1 MYGNRAS
8 GGTQLAGGDALG
20 PGVPPAPL
28 DPITR
33 RPATRTEMQDPA
45 RSTPASPPAS
55 ESASGQALLARIRGL
70 EEQVRTLEAERSLRA
85 SEERLRLTIMAAEVG
100 IWEHDL
106 DADLFHT
113 DPRAQ
118 ALYAL
123 DATVPT
129 EAFLGRIH
137 PDDLGRLRGEIG
149 AALDPAR
156 RAAVSTEYRVVHPDG
171 TIRWMRVQ
179 GRVEFTGDGADSR
192 PLRGLGTVQD
202 VTAHREAEIALR
214 QSDARYRT
222 LFDSID
228 EGFCVIQV
236 LFDDGGRPVDY
247 LFVEANP
254 AFVKHTGL
262 PGDAVGRRAREMLP
276 GLEEHWF
283 QMYGRVALTGQ
294 ASRFESGSEAMGR
307 WFDVF
312 AFRVDEPAQHRVAI
326 LFTDVSEYRRAELE
340 RESLLGEAQ
349 AARAEAEAANRAKA
363 DFLASMSHEL
373 RTPLNAIGGYVELLD
388 MGIHGP
394 LAPSQRG
401 ALARITANQ
410 RHLLTLINDI
420 LSFARLEAGHMEFDL
435 RALSAP
441 EVLSSVESLVAPQ
454 AEARGVA
461 YTSEPC
467 DPSLRLLGD
476 AERVR
481 QVLLNLVGNA
491 IKFTRA
497 GGWVVLSCAA
507 VEGWIELRVR
517 DNGVGI
523 APEEQQRIF
532 DPFQQVGR
540 RLSQPQEGV
549 GLGLAISRD
558 LARGMAGDLTVQSA
572 PGEGSVF
579 TLRLPRAE

>member
-1 MYGNRAS
+1 MPDPVRDREI
-8 GGTQLAGGDALG
+8 T
-20 PGVPPAPL
+20 PP
-28 DPITR
+28 
-33 RPATRTEMQDPA
+33 RTEP
-45 RSTPASPPAS
+45 S
-55 ESASGQALLARIRGL
+55 ERDTLLARIREL
-70 EEQVRTLEAERSLRA
+70 EEQVRTLEAEQALHA
-85 SEERLRLTIMAAEVG
+85 SEERLRLTIVAAEVG

-106 DADLFHT
+106 AADHFLM

-118 ALYAL
+118 QLYAL
-123 DATVPT
+123 PAVTLTD
-129 EAFLGRIH
+129 EFLRRIY
-137 PDDLGRLRGEIG
+137 PEDLGRLSGEIT

-156 RAAVSTEYRVVHPDG
+156 RAAVSTEYRVVHPDD
-171 TIRWMRVQ
+171 TVRWLRVQ
-179 GRVEFTGDGADSR
+179 GRVEFTADGADAR
-192 PLRGLGTVQD
+192 PVRGLGTVQD

-214 QSDARYRT
+214 QSDRRYRT

-228 EGFCVIQV
+228 EGFCVVEV
-236 LFDDGGRPVDY
+236 LFDHEGRPVDY
-247 LFVEANP
+247 RFLEANP

-262 PGDAVGRRAREMLP
+262 PQDAVGRSAREMLP
-276 GLEEHWF
+276 TLEEHWF
-283 QMYGRVALTGQ
+283 QIYGRVALTGES
-294 ASRFESGSEAMGR
+294 SRFESGSEAMGR

-312 AFRVDEPAQHRVAI
+312 AFRVDEPEQHRVAI
-326 LFTDVSEYRRAELE
+326 LFMDVTEYRRADLE
-340 RESLLGEAQ
+340 REALLRDAQ

-373 RTPLNAIGGYVELLD
+373 RTPLNAIGGYVELLEL
-388 MGIHGP
+388 GIHGP
-394 LAPSQRG
+394 LAEAQRG

-410 RHLLTLINDI
+410 RHLLALINDI
-420 LSFARLEAGHMEFDL
+420 LSFARLEAGSIHFDVQ
-435 RALSAP
+435 ALPAQ
-441 EVLSSVESLVAPQ
+441 EVLAGVESLVAPQ

-467 DPSLRLLGD
+467 DPSLRFLGD
-476 AERVR
+476 PERVR

-491 IKFTRA
+491 IKFTRE

-507 VEGWIELRVR
+507 DDAWVELRVR

-523 APEEQQRIF
+523 PPEEQERIF

-558 LARGMAGDLTVQSA
+558 LARAMSGDLTVQSA

-579 TLRLPRAE
+579 TLRLPREGRGGA

>member
-1 MYGNRAS
+1 
-8 GGTQLAGGDALG
+8 
-20 PGVPPAPL
+20 
-28 DPITR
+28 
-33 RPATRTEMQDPA
+33 MQDAPRGPHA
-45 RSTPASPPAS
+45 APPNQEPQSP
-55 ESASGQALLARIRGL
+55 EALLARIRDL
-70 EEQVRTLEAERSLRA
+70 EGRVRTLQAEQSARA
-85 SEERLRLTIMAAEVG
+85 SEERLRLTIVAAELG

-106 DADLFHT
+106 AADHFLLDA
-113 DPRAQ
+113 RAQ

-123 DATVPT
+123 GPVAPT
-129 EAFLGRIH
+129 EAFLRRIH
-137 PDDLGRLRGEIG
+137 PEDIGRLQGEIT
-149 AALDPAR
+149 AALDAAR

-171 TIRWMRVQ
+171 AVRWLRVQ
-179 GRVEFTGDGADSR
+179 GRVEFDGDGAGAR
-192 PLRGLGTVQD
+192 ALRGLGTVQD

-222 LFDSID
+222 LFQSID
-228 EGFCVIQV
+228 EGFCVVQM
-236 LFDDGGRPVDY
+236 LFDDAGQPVDY
-247 LFVEANP
+247 RFLEVNP

-262 PGDAVGRRAREMLP
+262 PPDAVGRRAREMLP

-283 QMYGRVALTGQ
+283 RIYGGVALTGEP
-294 ASRFESGSEAMGR
+294 SRFESGSEAMGR

-312 AFRVDEPAQHRVAI
+312 AFRVDEPEQRRVAI
-326 LFTDVSEYRRAELE
+326 LFTDVSEYRQAELE
-340 RESLLGEAQ
+340 REALLRAAQ
-349 AARAEAEAANRAKA
+349 EARAEAEAANRAKA

-394 LAPSQRG
+394 LAEPQRG

-420 LSFARLEAGHMEFDL
+420 LSFARLEAGSIHFDL
-435 RALSAP
+435 HALAAQ
-441 EVLSSVESLVAPQ
+441 EVLASVESLVAQQ

-467 DPSLRLLGD
+467 DPSLRFVGD

-507 VEGWIELRVR
+507 DGEWVELRVR
-517 DNGVGI
+517 DNGMGI
-523 APEEQQRIF
+523 PPEEQERIF

-558 LARGMAGDLTVQSA
+558 LARGMAGDLTVQSTL
-572 PGEGSVF
+572 GEGSVF
-579 TLRLPRAE
+579 TLRLPRAGGAA

>member
-1 MYGNRAS
+1 M
-8 GGTQLAGGDALG
+8 L
-20 PGVPPAPL
+20 
-28 DPITR
+28 
-33 RPATRTEMQDPA
+33 DPA
-45 RSTPASPPAS
+45 RAPEAEPPNTAAPDT
-55 ESASGQALLARIRGL
+55 EALLARIRAL
-70 EEQVRTLEAERSLRA
+70 EEQVRTLQAEQALRT
-85 SEERLRLTIMAAEVG
+85 SEERLRLTIIAAEVG

-106 DADLFHT
+106 AADNFLM

-118 ALYAL
+118 ELYAVGAV
-123 DATVPT
+123 ATT
-129 EAFLGRIH
+129 EEFLRRIH
-137 PDDLGRLRGEIG
+137 PDDLPRLQGEIM

-171 TIRWMRVQ
+171 GVRWLRVQ
-179 GRVEFTGDGADSR
+179 GRVEFTGDGAGAG
-192 PLRGLGTVQD
+192 PVRGLGTVQD

-214 QSDARYRT
+214 QSDLRYRT
-222 LFDSID
+222 LFASID
-228 EGFCVIQV
+228 EGFCVVQM
-236 LFDDGGRPVDY
+236 LFDAEGRPVDY
-247 LFVEANP
+247 RFVEANP

-262 PGDAVGRRAREMLP
+262 PPDAVGRRARELLP

-283 QMYGRVALTGQ
+283 QIYGRVARTGQ
-294 ASRFESGSEAMGR
+294 AFRFESGSDFMGR

-312 AFRVDEPAQHRVAI
+312 AFRVDEPELHRVAI
-326 LFTDVSEYRRAELE
+326 LFTDVTEYRRADLE
-340 RESLLGEAQ
+340 RETLLRAAQ
-349 AARAEAEAANRAKA
+349 EARAEAEAANRAKA

-373 RTPLNAIGGYVELLD
+373 RTPLNAIGGYVELLE

-394 LAPSQRG
+394 LDEAQRG

-420 LSFARLEAGHMEFDL
+420 LSFARLEAGSIDFDV
-435 RALSAP
+435 RALDAQ

-491 IKFTRA
+491 IKFTPA

-507 VEGWIELRVR
+507 DDRWVELRVR

-523 APEEQQRIF
+523 PPEEQERIF

-558 LARGMAGDLTVQSA
+558 LARAMAGDLTVQSA

-579 TLRLPRAE
+579 TLRLPREGHRAT

>member
-1 MYGNRAS
+1 MPDPTRA
-8 GGTQLAGGDALG
+8 A
-20 PGVPPAPL
+20 PPNAAAR
-28 DPITR
+28 D
-33 RPATRTEMQDPA
+33 TE
-45 RSTPASPPAS
+45 
-55 ESASGQALLARIRGL
+55 ALLARIREL
-70 EEQVRTLEAERSLRA
+70 EEQVRTLRAEQALRT
-85 SEERLRLTIMAAEVG
+85 SEERLRLTIIAAEVG

-106 DADLFHT
+106 AADHFLM

-118 ALYAL
+118 ELYAL
-123 DATVPT
+123 PAVAQTD
-129 EAFLGRIH
+129 EFLRRIH
-137 PDDLGRLRGEIG
+137 PGDLARLQGEIT

-171 TIRWMRVQ
+171 AVRWLRVQ
-179 GRVEFTGDGADSR
+179 GRVEFTADGPDAR
-192 PLRGLGTVQD
+192 PVRGLGTVQD

-214 QSDARYRT
+214 QSDRRYRT
-222 LFDSID
+222 LFESID
-228 EGFCVIQV
+228 EGFCVVEVI
-236 LFDDGGRPVDY
+236 FDQQDRPVDY
-247 LFVEANP
+247 RFLEANP
-254 AFVKHTGL
+254 TFVKQTGL
-262 PGDAVGRRAREMLP
+262 EDAVGRRMREMAP
-276 GLEEHWF
+276 AHEQHWF
-283 QMYGRVALTGQ
+283 QTYGRVARTGE
-294 ASRFESGSEAMGR
+294 SIRFEARAEALHR
-307 WFDVF
+307 WYDVF
-312 AFRVDEPAQHRVAI
+312 AFRVEEPELNRVAI
-326 LFTDVSEYRRAELE
+326 LFTDINEHRRAEEE
-340 RESLLGEAQ
+340 RERLLREAQ

-388 MGIHGP
+388 LGIHGP
-394 LAPSQRG
+394 LAEAQRG

-410 RHLLTLINDI
+410 RHLLALINDI
-420 LSFARLEAGHMEFDL
+420 LSFARLEAGSIEFDVH
-435 RALSAP
+435 ALPAQ
-441 EVLSSVESLVAPQ
+441 EVLASVESLVAPQ

-467 DPSLRLLGD
+467 DPSLRFLGD

-507 VEGWIELRVR
+507 DEAWVELRVR

-523 APEEQQRIF
+523 PPEEQERIF

-558 LARGMAGDLTVQSA
+558 LARAMAGDLTVQSA

-579 TLRLPRAE
+579 TLRLPRAGGAP

>member
-1 MYGNRAS
+1 
-8 GGTQLAGGDALG
+8 
-20 PGVPPAPL
+20 
-28 DPITR
+28 
-33 RPATRTEMQDPA
+33 MQDPA
-45 RSTPASPPAS
+45 RGPQAAPPNTDVHDTD
-55 ESASGQALLARIRGL
+55 ALRARIRAL
-70 EEQVRTLEAERSLRA
+70 EEQVRTLEAGRHQESGERRRAEEALRA
-85 SEERLRLTIMAAEVG
+85 GEERLRLTIEAAGLG
-100 IWEHDL
+100 IWENDL
-106 DADLFHT
+106 GTGDFHM
-113 DPRAQ
+113 DPHAQ
-118 ALYAL
+118 VLYAL
-123 DATVPT
+123 PAVSSTDD
-129 EAFLGRIH
+129 FLRRIH
-137 PDDLGRLRGEIG
+137 PADLPRLAGEIQ
-149 AALDPAR
+149 AATDPAR

-171 TIRWMRVQ
+171 AVRWLRVQ
-179 GRVEFTGDGADSR
+179 GRVEFAGDGPGAR

-202 VTAHREAEIALR
+202 VTAQHEAEIARR
-214 QSDARYRT
+214 QSDQRYRT

-228 EGFCVIQV
+228 EGFCVVQV
-236 LFDDGGRPVDY
+236 LFDDDRQPVDY
-247 LFVEANP
+247 RFLEANP

-262 PGDAVGRRAREMLP
+262 PQDAVGRTARDLLP

-283 QMYGRVALTGQ
+283 QMYGRVALTGE

-312 AFRVDEPAQHRVAI
+312 AFRVDEPEQHMVAI
-326 LFTDVSEYRRAELE
+326 LFTDVTEYRRAELE
-340 RESLLGEAQ
+340 REALLRDAQ

-363 DFLASMSHEL
+363 DFLAAMSHEL

-394 LAPSQRG
+394 LMEAQRG
-401 ALARITANQ
+401 AMARITANQ
-410 RHLLTLINDI
+410 RHLLGLINDI
-420 LSFARLEAGHMEFDL
+420 LSFARLEAGSMEFDVHPL
-435 RALSAP
+435 AAH
-441 EVLSSVESLVAPQ
+441 EVLASVESLVAPQ

-497 GGWVVLSCAA
+497 GGWVLLSCAA
-507 VEGWIELRVR
+507 DDAWVELRVR

-523 APEEQQRIF
+523 PPAEHERIF

-558 LARGMAGDLTVQSA
+558 LARGMSGDLTVQST

-579 TLRLPRAE
+579 TLRLPRAA

>member
-1 MYGNRAS
+1 
-8 GGTQLAGGDALG
+8 
-20 PGVPPAPL
+20 
-28 DPITR
+28 
-33 RPATRTEMQDPA
+33 
-45 RSTPASPPAS
+45 
-55 ESASGQALLARIRGL
+55 
-70 EEQVRTLEAERSLRA
+70 
-85 SEERLRLTIMAAEVG
+85 LTIVAAEVG

-106 DADLFHT
+106 AADHFLMDA
-113 DPRAQ
+113 RAQ
-118 ALYAL
+118 QLYAL
-123 DATVPT
+123 PAVTPT
-129 EAFLGRIH
+129 AQFIERIH
-137 PDDLGRLRGEIG
+137 PGDVGRLQGEIG

-171 TIRWMRVQ
+171 AVRWLRVQ
-179 GRVEFTGDGADSR
+179 GRVEFTADGPGA
-192 PLRGLGTVQD
+192 PPIRGLGTVQD

-214 QSDARYRT
+214 QSDTRYRT

-228 EGFCVIQV
+228 EGFCVIEV
-236 LFDDGGRPVDY
+236 LFDAGGQPVDY
-247 LFVEANP
+247 RFLEANP
-254 AFVKHTGL
+254 AFAKHTGL
-262 PGDAVGRRAREMLP
+262 PADAVGRSAREMLP

-283 QMYGRVALTGQ
+283 QVYGRVALTGEP
-294 ASRFESGSEAMGR
+294 SRFESGSEAMGR

-312 AFRVDEPAQHRVAI
+312 AFRIEEPEHNRVAV
-326 LFTDVSEYRRAELE
+326 LFTDISEYRRAEEE
-340 RESLLGEAQ
+340 REALLRDAQ

-388 MGIHGP
+388 LGIHGP
-394 LAPSQRG
+394 LAEAQRG

-410 RHLLTLINDI
+410 RHLLALINDI
-420 LSFARLEAGHMEFDL
+420 LSFARLEAGSIEFDVQP
-435 RALSAP
+435 LSAH
-441 EVLSSVESLVAPQ
+441 EVLASVESLVAPQ

-467 DPSLRLLGD
+467 DPSLRFLGD

-481 QVLLNLVGNA
+481 QILLNLVSNA

-507 VEGWIELRVR
+507 DDAWAELRVR
-517 DNGVGI
+517 GNGVGI
-523 APEEQQRIF
+523 PAEEQERIF

-540 RLSQPQEGV
+540 RLSHPQEGV

-572 PGEGSVF
+572 PDEGSVF
-579 TLRLPRAE
+579 TLRLPVSRE

>member
-1 MYGNRAS
+1 M
-8 GGTQLAGGDALG
+8 
-20 PGVPPAPL
+20 L
-28 DPITR
+28 DPTR
-33 RPATRTEMQDPA
+33 AAPSNTAAPDP
-45 RSTPASPPAS
+45 
-55 ESASGQALLARIRGL
+55 EALLARVREL
-70 EEQVRTLEAERSLRA
+70 EEQVRTLRAEQTLRA
-85 SEERLRLTIMAAEVG
+85 SEERLRLTIIAAEVG

-106 DADLFHT
+106 AADHFLM

-118 ALYAL
+118 ELYAVG
-123 DATVPT
+123 AVTPAA
-129 EAFLGRIH
+129 EFLQRIH
-137 PDDLGRLRGEIG
+137 PGDLERLQGEIT

-171 TIRWMRVQ
+171 GVRWLRVQ
-179 GRVEFTGDGADSR
+179 GRVEFTADGPDAR
-192 PLRGLGTVQD
+192 PVRGLGTVQD

-214 QSDARYRT
+214 QSDLRYRT

-228 EGFCVIQV
+228 EGFCVVQMI
-236 LFDDGGRPVDY
+236 FDGQGRPVDY
-247 LFVEANP
+247 VFVEANP

-262 PGDAVGRRAREMLP
+262 PQDAVGRSARQMLP
-276 GLEEHWF
+276 TLEEHWF
-283 QMYGRVALTGQ
+283 QTYGRVALTGQ

-312 AFRVDEPAQHRVAI
+312 AFRVDEPREHRVAI
-326 LFTDVSEYRRAELE
+326 LFTDVTEYRRADLE
-340 RESLLGEAQ
+340 RESLLRDAQ
-349 AARAEAEAANRAKA
+349 AARAEAEAANRTKA

-373 RTPLNAIGGYVELLD
+373 RTPLNAIGGYVELLEL
-388 MGIHGP
+388 GIHGP
-394 LAPSQRG
+394 LAEAQRG

-410 RHLLTLINDI
+410 RHLLALINDI
-420 LSFARLEAGHMEFDL
+420 LSFARLEAGSIEFDVH
-435 RALSAP
+435 ALPAQ
-441 EVLSSVESLVAPQ
+441 EVLASVESLVAPQ

-467 DPSLRLLGD
+467 DPSLRFRGD

-491 IKFTRA
+491 IKFTRE

-507 VEGWIELRVR
+507 DDEWVELRVR

-523 APEEQQRIF
+523 PPEEQERIF

-558 LARGMAGDLTVQSA
+558 LARAMAGDLTVQSA

-579 TLRLPRAE
+579 TLRLPREVDGAS